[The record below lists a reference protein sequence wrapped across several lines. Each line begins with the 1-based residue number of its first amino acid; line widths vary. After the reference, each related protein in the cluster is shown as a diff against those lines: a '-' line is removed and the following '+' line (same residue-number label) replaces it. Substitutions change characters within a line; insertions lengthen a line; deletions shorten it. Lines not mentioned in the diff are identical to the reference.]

1 MLPMSIVASLTLSS
15 PAHAVPWSSGPDLDT
30 DGIVDTRDR
39 CLGLPETVNAFA
51 DTDGC
56 PDYRM
61 PVQLQASFQDS
72 DIAAEAYVVASSEE
86 RIVTSRPPRA
96 MVRPGER
103 ITVAAKRECLEGQK
117 AVEISRGATVVLEL
131 DAVWDHTM
139 VIDVRHEDGRPATD
153 ARLSTVASST
163 DGCAPA
169 AAELSAGGGT
179 WSVGEGVHLLRI
191 EAPGSAPVDR
201 VVVVGEEGPA
211 GIRVVLPDASA
222 EGAAARVHFPT
233 DAATLD
239 DASRAVLK
247 QLALDVRN
255 GVRED
260 LRITGHADPR
270 GSDRHNRQLSL
281 RRARA
286 VRDFLV
292 AQGVDDDAI
301 HLVAEGETEPLVEGA
316 TARAH
321 AANRRATVRVVAD

>member
-1 MLPMSIVASLTLSS
+1 MLPMSFVASLTLSS
-15 PAHAVPWSSGPDLDT
+15 PAHAVPWSSGPDIDT
-30 DGIVDTRDR
+30 DGIVDMRDR
-39 CLGLPETVNAFA
+39 CLGLAETPNAFA

-61 PVQLQASFQDS
+61 PVELRASFLGEDV
-72 DIAAEAYVVASSEE
+72 AAEAYVLASPEE

-96 MVRPGER
+96 MVRPGEQ

-117 AVEISRGATVVLEL
+117 AVEIARGATVVLEL

-139 VIDVRHEDGRPATD
+139 VIDVRHEDGHPAAG

-163 DGCAPA
+163 VGCAPA
-169 AAELSAGGGT
+169 AAELSAGGGM
-179 WSVGEGVHLLRI
+179 WSIGEGVHLLRI
-191 EAPGSAPVDR
+191 QAPGSAPVDR

-211 GIRVVLPDASA
+211 GIRVVLPDESA

-239 DASRAVLK
+239 DASQAVLQ

-260 LRITGHADPR
+260 LRITGHAD
-270 GSDRHNRQLSL
+270 SDGANRQLSL

-286 VRDFLV
+286 IRDVLV

-301 HLVAEGETEPLVEGA
+301 HLVA
-316 TARAH
+316 
-321 AANRRATVRVVAD
+321 D